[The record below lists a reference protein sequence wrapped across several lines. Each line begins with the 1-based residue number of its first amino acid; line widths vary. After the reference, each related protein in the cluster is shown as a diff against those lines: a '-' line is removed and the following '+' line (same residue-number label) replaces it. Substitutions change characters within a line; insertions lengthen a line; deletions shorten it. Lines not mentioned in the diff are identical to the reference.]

1 MRLLTCNSSGE
12 SLETLQAEST
22 DVLTAV
28 SVSAIVFFLLLLS
41 LTAAVVSTLALGR
54 KKLKKPQ
61 DTETKGDSTCNA
73 KKVPVVPN
81 HAYASVKVSRHV
93 KVPKGDST
101 CNVKKVPVVPNHAY
115 ASVNVS
121 RHVKVPKG
129 DSTCNAKKLES
140 VPVVPNHAYASV
152 NVSRHVKVPVYPNA
166 AYAVCKPVK
175 SKSVKVDMLPNKAN
189 VPTNTTVSGCTNIP
203 VYPNEVYTL
212 SNRVEAPVYELVT

>member
-1 MRLLTCNSSGE
+1 M
-12 SLETLQAEST
+12 TLQAEST

-61 DTETKGDSTCNA
+61 DTEAKGDSTCNA
-73 KKVPVVPN
+73 KKVPVFPN
-81 HAYASVKVSRHV
+81 HAYASMNVSRHV

-101 CNVKKVPVVPNHAY
+101 CNAKKVPVVPNHAY

-129 DSTCNAKKLES
+129 DSTCNA
-140 VPVVPNHAYASV
+140 
-152 NVSRHVKVPVYPNA
+152 
-166 AYAVCKPVK
+166 
-175 SKSVKVDMLPNKAN
+175 
-189 VPTNTTVSGCTNIP
+189 
-203 VYPNEVYTL
+203 
-212 SNRVEAPVYELVT
+212 